1 MHSLGAVVSHLSASN
16 IANNLLLTDDSLG
29 TTGGEFGTALKAMR
43 QAAVLPVY
51 PDPCLAK
58 HNGDCVRYK
67 DNGSLLTRPKGA
79 EEGAILKLVDCLV
92 QSEARAMANQAE
104 IVALQTKLEEASGR
118 YAPSDKTA
126 EDLTRLA
133 SCSQR
138 CASKDSQILSL
149 TGAKQ
154 ELETTV
160 AGLQKKLSAATDAE
174 KHWREQAYKQ
184 SQFQTPGDA
193 KDILAQSQSRV
204 AELEEKL
211 SECYRQLVASRNG
224 MPLATPQY
232 GYSIEEKDFRN
243 QFRTVVSAPSPE
255 IFPMEYEEKTL
266 YGF

>member
-1 MHSLGAVVSHLSASN
+1 METASGLKITEALLYVTTTAAILLSGYFIVA
-16 IANNLLLTDDSLG
+16 
-29 TTGGEFGTALKAMR
+29 R
-43 QAAVLPVY
+43 
-51 PDPCLAK
+51 
-58 HNGDCVRYK
+58 
-67 DNGSLLTRPKGA
+67 LTRQKGA
-79 EEGAILKLVDCLV
+79 EEGAILKLVDRLV

-104 IVALQTKLEEASGR
+104 IHALQTKLEEARGR
-118 YAPSDKTA
+118 HATPSEKTA
-126 EDLTRLA
+126 EDLTMLA

-160 AGLQKKLSAATDAE
+160 ASLQKKLSAATDAE